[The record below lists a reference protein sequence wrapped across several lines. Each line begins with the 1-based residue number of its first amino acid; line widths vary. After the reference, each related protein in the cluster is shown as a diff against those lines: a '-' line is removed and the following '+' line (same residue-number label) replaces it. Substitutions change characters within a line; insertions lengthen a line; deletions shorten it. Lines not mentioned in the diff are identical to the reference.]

1 MYISIL
7 KLSVAATTC
16 KKWCIPNQPKREY
29 QPFSAYF
36 SDCPTRVEHQKNH
49 QSFKKKFMKK
59 NGLFNL
65 QEQKAYPIFANAAET
80 QTPFCR
86 PDDTRRLLQKSFS
99 TYPPTTQTYSIN
111 TNFSKLWELSNKESW
126 EASQAE

>member
-1 MYISIL
+1 MLQSYARNG
-7 KLSVAATTC
+7 V
-16 KKWCIPNQPKREY
+16 
-29 QPFSAYF
+29 
-36 SDCPTRVEHQKNH
+36 CPTSQNGNTSRFQHISLIFPHAWNNQRNY
-49 QSFKKKFMKK
+49 QSLKKKFMKK